1 MATTEGSVSDHFNG
15 FMGVDSKHAKR
26 ASAGR
31 PSVKGVARCEA
42 EARISVARIS
52 PSAWPSARISR

>member
-1 MATTEGSVSDHFNG
+1 VKRKLMFKVGEKASNKFHSQKFTEGSVSDNFNG

-31 PSVKGVARCEA
+31 PSVK
-42 EARISVARIS
+42 
-52 PSAWPSARISR
+52 SARE